1 MDPYKLLGINRING
15 ASLRRR
21 AVFAVSPPSNL
32 PLTGD
37 AAAPPPQSSLSK
49 DVPLDPRLGTWL
61 RIFLP
66 SGGEGGDDHRRSL
79 PLVVDFHGGGFVLF
93 SAASTPFH
101 KMCSRV
107 AAELPAI
114 VVAVEYRLAPEHR
127 LPAAYDDAVAAILWL
142 RNQAAAAISPPRPG
156 SEEADP
162 WLARADFS
170 RCFLSGT
177 SAGGNIVYHAA
188 RRLLVEDP
196 QNLSPLQ
203 IRGLILNQPFFGG
216 VERTP
221 SEKAMIEDKILP
233 LPITDLLWELSLPE
247 GADRDHAFCNPMLH
261 HRRRLHHRR
270 EQPPL
275 LPRCLVRGFLGDPLI
290 DRQRDLVAILAEQA
304 EGTVALLDREG
315 FHCVDIFDPGQS
327 DTFLADVKQFIF
339 SSPSSP
345 SAAGS
350 ISRYRPPVPPPLPA
364 ISPLQRMI
372 KTLIPH
378 QQIIKHH

>member
-101 KMCSRV
+101 KMCSR
-107 AAELPAI
+107 
-114 VVAVEYRLAPEHR
+114 YRLAPEHR

-233 LPITDLLWELSLPE
+233 LPITDLLTPSETSTDLPINDLLWELALPE
-247 GADRDHAFCNPMLH
+247 GTDRDHPFCNPLLRH
-261 HRRRLHHRR
+261 HHWRRRRW
-270 EQPPL
+270 
-275 LPRCLVRGFLGDPLI
+275 LPRCLIRCYLGDPLI
-290 DRQRDLVAILAEQA
+290 DRLRALAAELRHQAAKLVTLFDA
-304 EGTVALLDREG
+304 DG
-315 FHCVDIFDPGQS
+315 FHGIELYDPSKFQS
-327 DTFLADVKQFIF
+327 LIDDLKLFISSSSS
-339 SSPSSP
+339 SSP
-345 SAAGS
+345 
-350 ISRYRPPVPPPLPA
+350 PPPA
-364 ISPLQRMI
+364 AAAAAAAEEEEKEHASGGRF
-372 KTLIPH
+372 
-378 QQIIKHH
+378 